1 MAIAI
6 PVFTNQLEKSRE
18 ATDMSNI
25 RGYYAEIT
33 TALTTNDLDA
43 GSTGK
48 TLILGNGNGEKKVT
62 AAVTTA
68 MTGASGT
75 FVVTV
80 SNITANQ
87 TVSQWQSGDQE
98 VAGYVIKADNDMKD
112 KTTIAFTFTVTAD
125 SATQASTT
133 YLSGITFGTAG

>member
-1 MAIAI
+1 
-6 PVFTNQLEKSRE
+6 
-18 ATDMSNI
+18 MSNI

-43 GSTGK
+43 GATGK
-48 TLILGNGNGEKKVT
+48 KLILGAGNGTKQVE

-68 MTGASGT
+68 MSGASGT

-98 VAGYVIKADNDMKD
+98 IAGYTISKDTDMKD

-125 SATQASTT
+125 SNEQASTT

>member
-1 MAIAI
+1 
-6 PVFTNQLEKSRE
+6 
-18 ATDMSNI
+18 MSNI

-43 GSTGK
+43 GATGK
-48 TLILGNGNGEKKVT
+48 KMILGNGDGAKQVT
-62 AAVTTA
+62 AEVTTA

-87 TVSQWQSGDQE
+87 TVSEWQSGDQE
-98 VAGYVIKADNDMKD
+98 VAGCTISKETDMKD
-112 KTTIAFTFTVTAD
+112 KTTIVFTFTVTAD
-125 SATQASTT
+125 SKDQASTT
-133 YLSGITFGTAG
+133 YLSGIEFGTAG